1 MKNKKWLSILVA
13 FVASVAMWFYI
24 VTVENPVK
32 ETTISDIPV
41 TFVGLE
47 QLQSEH
53 DLIIVDS
60 NVPNGVSLTFSGK
73 ISDLNKLQQDETS
86 IMLQVDISRLTQ
98 PQERSLNFDIGDIV
112 LPSSVSRQDFSLV
125 SKSPDTV
132 NIVLETVSRKTVP
145 IKIED
150 NVKTE
155 EGFIKGVLEQDI
167 TEITVE
173 GPEDVVSQIYSAKA
187 VLNRDDAVRQTLTAT
202 LDLLLVDA
210 DGNQIK
216 DSAVMCSSTDV
227 VVTLPVQMSKTVP
240 LVLTFKDGG
249 GATAQDVSYKL
260 SVEEITISGD
270 PADIENISDIKL
282 QPIDLKDLNSNNT
295 QMTRSVIMPENCT
308 NVSRVNEVDVS
319 ITINNKAIRT
329 INVSSTNF
337 QKKALPAELDA
348 KYNTTVLPVTIR
360 ADESIINQITEDNI
374 RVIVDFTDMST
385 APGNNISVPIQVSSI
400 LIDGVQ
406 GAAGVIDTGEYSV
419 NLDIVSI
426 TG

>member
-1 MKNKKWLSILVA
+1 
-13 FVASVAMWFYI
+13 
-24 VTVENPVK
+24 
-32 ETTISDIPV
+32 
-41 TFVGLE
+41 
-47 QLQSEH
+47 
-53 DLIIVDS
+53 
-60 NVPNGVSLTFSGK
+60 
-73 ISDLNKLQQDETS
+73 
-86 IMLQVDISRLTQ
+86 
-98 PQERSLNFDIGDIV
+98 
-112 LPSSVSRQDFSLV
+112 LV